1 MKCTTVEKVSILN
14 SVFLTRDRPLNHW
27 QLCNICN
34 YLSYEASYLFFS
46 FSSLFSP
53 PLTRVSSHSFFLL
66 DFLVPPF
73 YFFHN
78 IVFLPFQIDCLSRRN
93 TTRPLHTIASCFL
106 PLILSPHRLQRSGAI
121 ISIRNRK
128 PYNMNGGFKLK
139 SFLASINFAFI
150 EIGLRVLSRERKGK
164 TMVEKPC

>member
-1 MKCTTVEKVSILN
+1 MFS
-14 SVFLTRDRPLNHW
+14 
-27 QLCNICN
+27 
-34 YLSYEASYLFFS
+34 S

-78 IVFLPFQIDCLSRRN
+78 IVFLPFQIGCLSRRN

-106 PLILSPHRLQRSGAI
+106 PLILSPHRLQRIGAI